1 LIPVHPEQADVP
13 SRGKQAVG
21 GAAAREAYGRVVR
34 VVRLMFRPILVDVV
48 LAALLVALAVDS
60 AVRSGTGAAGWIAYP
75 LAVLTAAPIAL
86 RQRVPVLTAGTMLG
100 AVAAYAVL
108 GYGSSELP
116 ASGIGMTIGVFTT
129 ATMRPRRVAAL
140 VFLLAVLTMA
150 VYVVAVGLPVWVH
163 LTQSALVLLGAWM
176 LGDGTRRWA
185 QRTERLATRA
195 AEAVVDE
202 RVRIA
207 RELHDIVAY
216 HMSVV
221 ALQAGLARYVLEADP
236 PTAKVAIGTAADAGR
251 QALAEMR
258 RLLDVLR
265 VSHDPDVEPVSDYR
279 PQPGLGELD
288 ELVDRTRKAG
298 LPVDVV
304 VTGRARPL
312 APGPDLCAYRVAQ
325 ESLTNVLKHAGPAR
339 ARIEIDYGERTFTL
353 SVSDDASP
361 SATGPPSPASHGIR
375 GMRERAELY
384 GGVLTAGPREER
396 GFAVVLRLP
405 ISEDGS

>member
-1 LIPVHPEQADVP
+1 
-13 SRGKQAVG
+13 
-21 GAAAREAYGRVVR
+21 
-34 VVRLMFRPILVDVV
+34 MFRPILMDVLLGV
-48 LAALLVALAVDS
+48 LLVVLAVDS
-60 AVRSGTGAAGWIAYP
+60 AARSGSGAAGWLAYP

-86 RQRVPVLTAGTMLG
+86 RQRAPVVTTGIIVG
-100 AVAAYAVL
+100 AMAAYGLL
-108 GYGSSELP
+108 GYGTDELP
-116 ASGIGMTIGVFTT
+116 ASGIGLTIAVFTT
-129 ATMRPRRVAAL
+129 ATLRPRRVAAL
-140 VFLLAVLTMA
+140 VFLLALATMA
-150 VYVVAVGLPVWVH
+150 IYIVAVGLPVWVH

-185 QRTERLATRA
+185 QRTERLAARA
-195 AEAVVDE
+195 VAAVVDE

-207 RELHDIVAY
+207 RELHDIVSH

-221 ALQAGLARYVLEADP
+221 SLQAGLARYVLDTDP

-258 RLLDVLR
+258 RLLSVLR
-265 VSHDPDVEPVSDYR
+265 VDHDPDVEPASDYR

-288 ELVDRTRKAG
+288 ALVDRTRKAC
-298 LPVDVV
+298 LQVDVV
-304 VTGRARPL
+304 VTGRVRPL

-325 ESLTNVLKHAGPAR
+325 ESLTNILKHASPST

-353 SVSDDASP
+353 SVSDNGTASAP
-361 SATGPPSPASHGIR
+361 GPPPPESHGIR

-396 GFAVVLRLP
+396 GFAVILRLP
-405 ISEDGS
+405 ISEDGP